1 MKKIVIF
8 GVGLIGG
15 SLALALRARFADL
28 QIIGVGR
35 NADNLQDALNL
46 CVIDAAETNISH
58 ALKNSELVVI
68 ATPVAQTPHILSAI
82 LPHLE
87 AQTVVTDVGSTKS
100 DVVAYAQE
108 ILGEKSAQ
116 FVPGHPIAGAEK
128 SGVTAAKADLFI
140 GKNIVLTPSANCNED
155 AFQKVRTMWLATGA
169 NVSKMT
175 AAQHDSIFAAVSHLP
190 HLLAFTL
197 VDELASRNNAQQL
210 FDFAASGFRD
220 FTRIA
225 GSNPEMWRDISLA
238 NRDALLIEI
247 QAYQN
252 ALSKLQ
258 ENLKNQDETNLH
270 NMLERASEAR
280 NAWAISKK

>member
-140 GKNIVLTPSANCNED
+140 GKNIVLTPSTNCNED
-155 AFQKVRTMWLATGA
+155 AFQKVRTMWLVTGA

-280 NAWAISKK
+280 NAWANSKK